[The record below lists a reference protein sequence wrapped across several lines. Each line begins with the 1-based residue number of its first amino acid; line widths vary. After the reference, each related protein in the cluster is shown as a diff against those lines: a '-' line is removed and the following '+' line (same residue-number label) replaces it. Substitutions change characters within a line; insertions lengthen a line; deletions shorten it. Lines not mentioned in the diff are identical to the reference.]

1 MDPGRAQKPKYY
13 YFVPVLLT
21 QRYSHWDM
29 PRDNPSDV
37 PRRSQYYDQGRSQ
50 DDHQW
55 RLRVRGDSQGDK
67 RVDFDG
73 PFEDAMKGLASHAAK
88 FLKNASRRDR
98 ALVETAVWKAYGDSI
113 ASLGYKNNTGRAD
126 NRTREWVSARG
137 INNRSRGNPALRAPS

>member
-1 MDPGRAQKPKYY
+1 M
-13 YFVPVLLT
+13 LT
-21 QRYSHWDM
+21 QIYSYRDAS
-29 PRDNPSDV
+29 RDNPSDV
-37 PRRSQYYDQGRSQ
+37 SRRSQAESHQYYDQGRSH

-55 RLRVRGDSQGDK
+55 RLRVRGDRQGDK

-113 ASLGYKNNTGRAD
+113 ASLGYKNNMGRAD

-137 INNRSRGNPALRAPS
+137 INNRSRGKPVLYSPS